1 MIGMQKKKNN
11 CKTDMLMTDSRI
23 SSDVTIDGDIKGTST
38 ITVDGTVNGNI
49 QSEGVVI
56 AAEGKVTGNVSAKSF
71 VNEGSIAGKVSAE
84 SVELKIG
91 SINKIALNTKTLS
104 VEPSAFLSGKI
115 KCGGW
120 GWSAGLLLQD
130 LLEPEQFCGSPR
142 PQKKSADVVSTL
154 AQTSKDL

>member
-11 CKTDMLMTDSRI
+11 CKTDILMTDSRI

-91 SINKIALNTKTLS
+91 STNKISLNTKTVS

-115 KCGGW
+115 KCGG
-120 GWSAGLLLQD
+120 
-130 LLEPEQFCGSPR
+130 
-142 PQKKSADVVSTL
+142 
-154 AQTSKDL
+154 

>member
-1 MIGMQKKKNN
+1 
-11 CKTDMLMTDSRI
+11 MTDSRI

-71 VNEGSIAGKVSAE
+71 INEGSIAGKVSAE

-91 SINKIALNTKTLS
+91 SINKIALNTKTLG

-115 KCGGW
+115 KCGG
-120 GWSAGLLLQD
+120 
-130 LLEPEQFCGSPR
+130 
-142 PQKKSADVVSTL
+142 
-154 AQTSKDL
+154 